1 MNRLIRISVYL
12 CIAGLTSTAA
22 IAAEPQGISPDSPTL
37 LVMTQPLDL
46 RSSPTFGAVLFRSDS
61 ADIEQALWP
70 VLHSAIALAR
80 RYPEVVIELEG
91 HADVRGSRNHN
102 RNLSLKRIQ
111 SVAEYFTRHGI
122 SRERIQMRAYG
133 ESRASANVNDANG
146 HIFDRR
152 VTITL
157 NIPGSSA

>member
-1 MNRLIRISVYL
+1 MNRLIRISVYF

-22 IAAEPQGISPDSPTL
+22 VAAKPKGINPDSPTL
-37 LVMTQPLDL
+37 FAMTQPLDL
-46 RSSPTFGAVLFRSDS
+46 RSSRTFGAILFRSDS
-61 ADIEQALWP
+61 AEIEQALWP
-70 VLHSAIALAR
+70 VLRSAIALAR
-80 RYPEVVIELEG
+80 QYPEVVVELEG

-122 SRERIQMRAYG
+122 SRKRIQMRAYG
-133 ESRASANVNDANG
+133 ESRASVNVNDANG

-157 NIPGSSA
+157 NFSESSA